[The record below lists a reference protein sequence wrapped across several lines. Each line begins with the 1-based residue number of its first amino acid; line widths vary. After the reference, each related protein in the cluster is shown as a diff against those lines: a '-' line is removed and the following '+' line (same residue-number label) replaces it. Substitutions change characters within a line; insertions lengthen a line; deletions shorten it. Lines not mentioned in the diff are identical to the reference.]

1 MDFSRFFFIVL
12 ARYKLILLTLVVT
25 ISTTLIVSLS
35 LPKSYKSSAT
45 LLLTYK
51 GIDPVSGSVIA
62 AHLSP
67 GFMAT
72 QIDVIKSSRTALMV
86 IDQLRLDQSEV
97 VKKQHEDSNS
107 ELSLRDWLVNFL
119 LRNVDVET
127 SRDSSVIGIG
137 YKGPDPMFAAAMANA
152 FANAYQ
158 EISIRLTVEP
168 SQKAA
173 TYFTD
178 QLNVLRERLEIAQRK
193 LTEYQQEKGIIDV
206 DYRLDAETKRLDEL
220 SRQLIFAQAD
230 LMGTV
235 SEGENN
241 SAGESTS
248 IARNAMINNL
258 RLSLVQ
264 AETKFSEISQ
274 RIGSNHPMYGASKA
288 DVDKL
293 RAELN
298 RYIRTTKNT
307 AINQESEIRAALEE
321 QKAKVLTLNRSR
333 NELLLLAREVEGAQ
347 QAYNT
352 AMQRLNQTSLE
363 GQANLSTVSILD
375 AAKVPDGPDSPK
387 VLLNTILSVI
397 LGTLLG
403 LGVGLLAE
411 MIDRRV
417 RSAEDLIDILQVPV
431 LGVVKRGI
439 SKPKRLQITW
449 PRLLRKGTA

>member
-86 IDQLRLDQSEV
+86 IDQLRLDQSDV

-107 ELSLRDWLVNFL
+107 ELSLRDWLANFL

-178 QLNVLRERLEIAQRK
+178 QLNVLRERLETAQRK

-230 LMGTV
+230 LMGAV
-235 SEGENN
+235 PEGENN

-375 AAKVPDGPDSPK
+375 AAKVPDRPDSPK
-387 VLLNTILSVI
+387 VLLNTVLSVI

-449 PRLLRKGTA
+449 PRLLRKGAT

>member
-25 ISTTLIVSLS
+25 IATTLIVSLN

-51 GIDPVSGSVIA
+51 GVDPVTGSVIP
-62 AHLSP
+62 AHLNPS
-67 GFMAT
+67 FMAT
-72 QIDVIKSSRTALMV
+72 QIDVIKSSRTAIMV
-86 IDQLRLDQSEV
+86 IDQLRLDQSDAV
-97 VKKQHEDSNS
+97 RKQHEDSNS
-107 ELSLRDWLVNFL
+107 ELSLRDWLANFL

-178 QLNVLRERLEIAQRK
+178 QLNVLRERLEVAQKK
-193 LTEYQQEKGIIDV
+193 LTEYQQEMGIIDV
-206 DYRLDAETKRLDEL
+206 DYRLDVETKRLDEL
-220 SRQLIFAQAD
+220 SRQLIFAQAE
-230 LMGTV
+230 LMGAV
-235 SEGENN
+235 SEGESNVT
-241 SAGESTS
+241 GESTS
-248 IARNAMINNL
+248 IAKNAMINNL
-258 RLSLVQ
+258 KLSLVQ

-274 RIGSNHPMYGASKA
+274 RIGSNHPLYAAAKA

-293 RAELN
+293 RAELS
-298 RYIRTTKNT
+298 RHIRATKNT
-307 AINQESEIRAALEE
+307 AINQESEVRAALEE

-375 AAKVPDGPDSPK
+375 TAKVPERPDSPK
-387 VLLNTILSVI
+387 IFLNTILSVI

-403 LGVGLLAE
+403 LKIGLLVE
-411 MIDRRV
+411 MVDRRV

-431 LGVVKRGI
+431 LGVIKRGAP
-439 SKPKRLQITW
+439 KPKRLQIAW
-449 PRLLRKGTA
+449 PRLLRKGSA

>member
-25 ISTTLIVSLS
+25 IATTLIVSLN

-51 GIDPVSGSVIA
+51 GVDPVTGSVIP
-62 AHLSP
+62 AHLNPS
-67 GFMAT
+67 FMAT
-72 QIDVIKSSRTALMV
+72 QIDVIKSSRTAIMV
-86 IDQLRLDQSEV
+86 IDQLRLDQSDAV
-97 VKKQHEDSNS
+97 RKQHEDSNS
-107 ELSLRDWLVNFL
+107 ELSLRDWLANFL

-178 QLNVLRERLEIAQRK
+178 QLNVLRDKLEIAQKK
-193 LTEYQQEKGIIDV
+193 LTEYQQEMGIIDV
-206 DYRLDAETKRLDEL
+206 DYRLDVETKRLDEL
-220 SRQLIFAQAD
+220 SRQLIFAQAE
-230 LMGTV
+230 LMGAI
-235 SEGENN
+235 SEGESNVV
-241 SAGESTS
+241 GESTS
-248 IARNAMINNL
+248 IAKNAMINNL
-258 RLSLVQ
+258 KLSLVQ

-274 RIGSNHPMYGASKA
+274 RIGSNHPMYAAAKA

-293 RAELN
+293 RAELS
-298 RYIRTTKNT
+298 RYIRATKNT
-307 AINQESEIRAALEE
+307 AINQESEVRAALEE

-333 NELLLLAREVEGAQ
+333 NELFLLAREVEGAQ

-375 AAKVPDGPDSPK
+375 TAKVSERPDSPK
-387 VLLNTILSVI
+387 IFLNTILSVI
-397 LGTLLG
+397 LGTFLG
-403 LGVGLLAE
+403 LGVGLLVE
-411 MIDRRV
+411 MVDRRV

-431 LGVVKRGI
+431 LGVIKRGGV
-439 SKPKRLQITW
+439 KPKRLQIAW
-449 PRLLRKGTA
+449 PRLLRKGSA

>member
-107 ELSLRDWLVNFL
+107 ELSLRDWLANFL

-178 QLNVLRERLEIAQRK
+178 QLNVLRERLETAQRK

-235 SEGENN
+235 PEGENN

-248 IARNAMINNL
+248 IARNTMINNL

-274 RIGSNHPMYGASKA
+274 RIGSNHPLYGASKA

-375 AAKVPDGPDSPK
+375 AAKVPDRPDSPK
-387 VLLNTILSVI
+387 VLLNTVLSVI

>member
-86 IDQLRLDQSEV
+86 IDQLRLDQSDV

-107 ELSLRDWLVNFL
+107 ELSLRDWLANFL

-178 QLNVLRERLEIAQRK
+178 QLNVLRERLETAQRK
-193 LTEYQQEKGIIDV
+193 
-206 DYRLDAETKRLDEL
+206 
-220 SRQLIFAQAD
+220 
-230 LMGTV
+230 
-235 SEGENN
+235 
-241 SAGESTS
+241 
-248 IARNAMINNL
+248 
-258 RLSLVQ
+258 
-264 AETKFSEISQ
+264 
-274 RIGSNHPMYGASKA
+274 
-288 DVDKL
+288 
-293 RAELN
+293 
-298 RYIRTTKNT
+298 
-307 AINQESEIRAALEE
+307 
-321 QKAKVLTLNRSR
+321 
-333 NELLLLAREVEGAQ
+333 
-347 QAYNT
+347 
-352 AMQRLNQTSLE
+352 
-363 GQANLSTVSILD
+363 
-375 AAKVPDGPDSPK
+375 
-387 VLLNTILSVI
+387 
-397 LGTLLG
+397 
-403 LGVGLLAE
+403 
-411 MIDRRV
+411 
-417 RSAEDLIDILQVPV
+417 
-431 LGVVKRGI
+431 
-439 SKPKRLQITW
+439 
-449 PRLLRKGTA
+449 

>member
-1 MDFSRFFFIVL
+1 MDFSRFFFIVI

-51 GIDPVSGSVIA
+51 GIDPVTGSVIP
-62 AHLSP
+62 AHLNP

-72 QIDVIKSSRTALMV
+72 QIDVIKSSRTASMV
-86 IDQLRLDQSEV
+86 IDQLGLDRSEV

-107 ELSLRDWLVNFL
+107 DLSLRDWLANFL
-119 LRNVDVET
+119 LRNVDIET
-127 SRDSSVIGIG
+127 SRDSSVIGVG
-137 YKGPDPMFAAAMANA
+137 YKGSDPMFAAAMANA

-178 QLNVLRERLEIAQRK
+178 QLNVLRERLETSQRR
-193 LTEYQQEKGIIDV
+193 LTEYQQEMGIIDV

-220 SRQLIFAQAD
+220 SRQLVFAQAD

-235 SEGENN
+235 SERENY
-241 SAGESTS
+241 SGVGESTS
-248 IARNAMINNL
+248 IAKNAMINNL
-258 RLSLVQ
+258 KLSLVQ

-274 RIGSNHPMYGASKA
+274 RIGSNHPMYAATKA
-288 DVDKL
+288 DVEKL

-298 RYIRTTKNT
+298 RYIRATKNT

-321 QKAKVLTLNRSR
+321 QKSKVLSLNRSR
-333 NELLLLAREVEGAQ
+333 NELLLIAREVEGAQ

-363 GQANLSTVSILD
+363 GQANLSTVSLLD
-375 AAKVPDGPDSPK
+375 AAKVPDRPDSPK
-387 VLLNTILSVI
+387 IFLNTALSVI

-411 MIDRRV
+411 MVDRRV

-431 LGVVKRGI
+431 LGVIKRGI
-439 SKPKRLQITW
+439 PKPKRLQIAW
-449 PRLLRKGTA
+449 PRLSK

>member
-86 IDQLRLDQSEV
+86 IDQLRLDQSDV

-107 ELSLRDWLVNFL
+107 ELSLRDWLANFL

-178 QLNVLRERLEIAQRK
+178 QLNVLRERLETAQRK

-235 SEGENN
+235 PEGENN

-375 AAKVPDGPDSPK
+375 AAKVPDRPDSPK
-387 VLLNTILSVI
+387 IILNTVLSVI

-403 LGVGLLAE
+403 LGIGLLAE

-431 LGVVKRGI
+431 LGVIKRGI
-439 SKPKRLQITW
+439 PKTKRLQIGW

>member
-86 IDQLRLDQSEV
+86 IDQLRLDQSDV

-107 ELSLRDWLVNFL
+107 ELSLRDWLANFL

-178 QLNVLRERLEIAQRK
+178 QLNVLRERLETAQRK

-230 LMGTV
+230 LMGAV
-235 SEGENN
+235 PEGENN

-375 AAKVPDGPDSPK
+375 AAKVPDRPDSPK
-387 VLLNTILSVI
+387 VLLNTVLSVI

-449 PRLLRKGTA
+449 PRLSRKGAT

>member
-1 MDFSRFFFIVL
+1 MDFSRFFFIIL

-107 ELSLRDWLVNFL
+107 ELSLRDWLANFL

-178 QLNVLRERLEIAQRK
+178 QLNVLRERLETAQRK

-235 SEGENN
+235 PEGENN

-248 IARNAMINNL
+248 IARNTMINNL

-274 RIGSNHPMYGASKA
+274 RIGSNHPLYGASKA

-375 AAKVPDGPDSPK
+375 AAKVPDRPDSPK
-387 VLLNTILSVI
+387 VLLNTVLSVI

>member
-25 ISTTLIVSLS
+25 IATTLIVSLN

-51 GIDPVSGSVIA
+51 GVDPVTGSVIP
-62 AHLSP
+62 AHLNPS
-67 GFMAT
+67 FMAT
-72 QIDVIKSSRTALMV
+72 QIDVIKSSRTAIMV
-86 IDQLRLDQSEV
+86 IDQLRLDQSDAV
-97 VKKQHEDSNS
+97 RKQHEDSNS
-107 ELSLRDWLVNFL
+107 ELSLRDWLANFL

-178 QLNVLRERLEIAQRK
+178 QLNVLRDRLEIAQKK
-193 LTEYQQEKGIIDV
+193 LTEYQQEMGIIDV
-206 DYRLDAETKRLDEL
+206 DYRLDVETKRLDEL
-220 SRQLIFAQAD
+220 SRQLIFAQAE
-230 LMGTV
+230 LMGAI
-235 SEGENN
+235 SEGESNVV
-241 SAGESTS
+241 GESTS
-248 IARNAMINNL
+248 IAKNAMINNL
-258 RLSLVQ
+258 KLSLVQ

-274 RIGSNHPMYGASKA
+274 RIGSNHPMYAAAKA

-293 RAELN
+293 RAELS
-298 RYIRTTKNT
+298 RYIRATKNT
-307 AINQESEIRAALEE
+307 AINQESEVRAALEE

-375 AAKVPDGPDSPK
+375 TAKVPERPDSPK
-387 VLLNTILSVI
+387 IFLNTILSVI

-403 LGVGLLAE
+403 LGAGLLVE
-411 MIDRRV
+411 MVDRRV

-431 LGVVKRGI
+431 LGVIKRGAP
-439 SKPKRLQITW
+439 KPKRLQIAW
-449 PRLLRKGTA
+449 PRLLRKGSA

>member
-86 IDQLRLDQSEV
+86 IDQLRLDQSDV

-107 ELSLRDWLVNFL
+107 ELSLRDWLANFL

-178 QLNVLRERLEIAQRK
+178 QLNVLRERLETAQRK

-235 SEGENN
+235 PEGENN

-274 RIGSNHPMYGASKA
+274 RIGSNHPTYGASKA

-321 QKAKVLTLNRSR
+321 QKTKVLTLNRSR

-375 AAKVPDGPDSPK
+375 AAKVPDRPDSPK
-387 VLLNTILSVI
+387 IILNTVLSVI

-403 LGVGLLAE
+403 LGIGLLAE

-431 LGVVKRGI
+431 LGVIKRGI
-439 SKPKRLQITW
+439 PKPKRLQIGW

>member
-25 ISTTLIVSLS
+25 IATTLIVSLN

-51 GIDPVSGSVIA
+51 GVDPVTGSVIP
-62 AHLSP
+62 AHLNPS
-67 GFMAT
+67 FMAT
-72 QIDVIKSSRTALMV
+72 QIDVIKSSRTAIMV
-86 IDQLRLDQSEV
+86 IDQLRLDQSDAV
-97 VKKQHEDSNS
+97 RKQHEDSNS
-107 ELSLRDWLVNFL
+107 ELSLRDWLANFL

-178 QLNVLRERLEIAQRK
+178 QLNVLRDRLEIAQKK
-193 LTEYQQEKGIIDV
+193 LTEYQQEMGIIDV
-206 DYRLDAETKRLDEL
+206 DYRLDVETKRLDEL
-220 SRQLIFAQAD
+220 SRQLIFAQAE
-230 LMGTV
+230 LMGAI
-235 SEGENN
+235 SEGESNVV
-241 SAGESTS
+241 GESTS
-248 IARNAMINNL
+248 IAKNAMINNL
-258 RLSLVQ
+258 KLSLVQ

-274 RIGSNHPMYGASKA
+274 RIGSNHPMYAAAKA

-293 RAELN
+293 RAELS
-298 RYIRTTKNT
+298 RYIRATKNT
-307 AINQESEIRAALEE
+307 AINQESEVRAALEE

-333 NELLLLAREVEGAQ
+333 NELFLLAREVEGAQ

-375 AAKVPDGPDSPK
+375 TAKVPERPDSPK
-387 VLLNTILSVI
+387 IFLNTILSVI

-403 LGVGLLAE
+403 LGVGLLVE
-411 MIDRRV
+411 MVDRRV

-431 LGVVKRGI
+431 LGVIKRGAP
-439 SKPKRLQITW
+439 KPKRLQIAW
-449 PRLLRKGTA
+449 PRLLRKGSA